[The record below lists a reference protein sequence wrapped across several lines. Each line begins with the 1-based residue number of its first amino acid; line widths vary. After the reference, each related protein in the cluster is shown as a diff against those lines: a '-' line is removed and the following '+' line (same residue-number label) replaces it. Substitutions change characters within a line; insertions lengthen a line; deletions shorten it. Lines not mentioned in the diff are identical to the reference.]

1 MCNRKRILSSLPL
14 FTVKENLLL
23 EILERNN
30 LSKEDITNIKNI
42 KIKKKTNNKIYDYIY
57 LINKKEF
64 EKNSVCLQLNNMFY
78 TKEISY
84 TYEEYI
90 KHIEQTKNYT
100 KKNNNYQLNYNNNI
114 TFSNI
119 TITITNN
126 YYVTISKNINPTIH
140 FVIKHP
146 KLIEAIKNFS
156 PLVKENI

>member
-64 EKNSVCLQLNNMFY
+64 EKNPVCLQLNNMFY

-90 KHIEQTKNYT
+90 KHLEQTKNYT

-126 YYVTISKNINPTIH
+126 YYITISKNINPTIH

-146 KLIEAIKNFS
+146 KLI
-156 PLVKENI
+156 

>member
-1 MCNRKRILSSLPL
+1 MYS
-14 FTVKENLLL
+14 F
-23 EILERNN
+23 
-30 LSKEDITNIKNI
+30 
-42 KIKKKTNNKIYDYIY
+42 
-57 LINKKEF
+57 
-64 EKNSVCLQLNNMFY
+64 QLNNMFY

-90 KHIEQTKNYT
+90 KHLEQTKTYT